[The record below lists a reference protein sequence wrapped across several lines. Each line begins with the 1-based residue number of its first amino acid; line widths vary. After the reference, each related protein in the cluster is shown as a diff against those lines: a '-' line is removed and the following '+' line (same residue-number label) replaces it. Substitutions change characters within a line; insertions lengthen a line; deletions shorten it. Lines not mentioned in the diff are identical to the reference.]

1 VRTDDLIARL
11 ASDAPPV
18 KPLAP
23 PMRRALVTLGA
34 IGIAG
39 LLAIAL
45 SDVRVFLS
53 RYAARE
59 IWMGLEMAAVLATG
73 LLAVTAAFFASV
85 PGRSKLWS
93 AAPLPFLAAW
103 LALSGKGCADLA
115 ATGELRSGDSWHC
128 LLFITGSGLVLAV
141 PLAWALSRAR
151 PVDPVRVA
159 LLAGLG
165 TAALSTFL
173 LTFFHSFDVTVID
186 LAVHIVAILVV
197 TATVGAF
204 NRRALHPA

>member
-1 VRTDDLIARL
+1 
-11 ASDAPPV
+11 
-18 KPLAP
+18 
-23 PMRRALVTLGA
+23 MRRALVTLGA
-34 IGIAG
+34 IGVAG
-39 LLAIAL
+39 LVAIAL

-59 IWMGLEMAAVLATG
+59 IWMVLEMAAVLATG

-85 PGRSKLWS
+85 PGRSNWWS

-103 LALSGKGCADLA
+103 LALSGVGCAP
-115 ATGELRSGDSWHC
+115 TIGMEWRMGDSWHC
-128 LLFITGSGLVLAV
+128 LLFITGTSLVLAA
-141 PLAWALSRAR
+141 PLAWLLSRAR
-151 PVDPVRVA
+151 PLDPLRVA

-186 LAVHIVAILVV
+186 LGVHIVAIAIV
-197 TATVGAF
+197 TATVAAF
-204 NRRALHPA
+204 NRRALNPA